1 MSGAVQHLQTN
12 DKEQKKTRG
21 IPSIPPGFK
30 LKKQDFAWTRRLPPS
45 INYSICKS
53 MQSFRI
59 TKLTAKVSGLFIL
72 YLFVPLILAA
82 QTKPLINSTLNGR
95 VLDAKAR
102 TPLPGARVHIKGTTH
117 EVSADAD
124 GKFSFVTGQKFPYTL
139 IISFVG
145 YQQREVTANGA
156 YIDVELKELQ
166 NDLNDVVVVGYV
178 TQQRKNMIGSITKVD
193 LADTKSIPAGSFDAQ
208 LQGKVAGVQISSNT
222 GVPGEAI
229 NVRVRGAT
237 SINAG
242 NGPLYV
248 LDGVFMNSRSLQT
261 IGTGGKATSPISDIN
276 PEDIASVE
284 VLKDA
289 DATALYGSRGANGV
303 ILITTKRGKF
313 NQKPKINFNTSFG
326 WSKAEKLWELTTG
339 PQHAA
344 LVNENWINT
353 GNPFATR
360 PFRPVAEGG
369 RGLPEEQ
376 QTYDRLDQV
385 FKTAGLQNYDL
396 SLSGGSAET
405 KYYIAA
411 GYNKQESI
419 LSPITFDR
427 ASFKVNLDQ
436 KINDKVTIGV
446 SNTFGRTHRNQ
457 ARAGDGPAGGLL
469 QAALHT
475 PTYLSPVNELG
486 VSVGRAGFDNV
497 DLLLKYY
504 DVNSTSLRY
513 IGNLYG
519 EVKFSPNLSFRSSVG
534 VDYNNYNE
542 SEYWNTFLISGSPNG
557 LATSTIS
564 QSTSLINEQTLT
576 YRKTAGKH
584 GFGLLVGNTLQSDV
598 ATFTGATGRGFANNS
613 FKQISSASTTTSSQ
627 GWSKNTLA
635 SFFSKADYSFDGKYL
650 FDLIIRAD
658 GSSRFGDNNRWGYF
672 PSAGAAWRL
681 KKENFLKDVAFI
693 SDFKIRTSYGIT
705 GNQNGLGDFAT
716 LGLWNGGSS
725 YQDNPGIA
733 PQQLANPDLKW
744 ERTKQFNIG
753 TDLSLFNDR
762 IGIEFNYYRKYTDN
776 GLLQVALPAT
786 TGFGTYTSNAAEI
799 SNKGFELNISA
810 VNIKTDDFSWSTSFN
825 VAQNKN
831 NIEKL
836 STALKYGSRDLILQQ
851 QGSPLYSFWLYKELY
866 VDPQTG
872 NSVYEDVN
880 NDGKITVAD
889 RQIYGNIWPKFFGGL
904 TNSFTYKGFDANLFF
919 SFSYGNKIYNHN
931 RFFGEGGG
939 ARDAAR
945 VIFASNLDRWQQPGD
960 VTDTPRPD
968 GININNYKDGG
979 SRWLEDGSFL
989 RLKSLTFGYTLPKYV
1004 TQKVKIEGLRFFVI
1018 GTNLLTITN
1027 YTGLDPESSVSSNQ
1041 NEQGIDLGTPPQPRG
1056 IQIGLNVT
1064 L

>member
-1 MSGAVQHLQTN
+1 
-12 DKEQKKTRG
+12 
-21 IPSIPPGFK
+21 
-30 LKKQDFAWTRRLPPS
+30 
-45 INYSICKS
+45 

-59 TKLTAKVSGLFIL
+59 TRLTTKVSGLFL
-72 YLFVPLILAA
+72 FYLLFPIFLHA

-95 VLDAKAR
+95 VLDAKTR
-102 TPLPGARVHIKGTTH
+102 TPLPGARVHIRGTTH

-139 IISFVG
+139 IVSFIG
-145 YQQREVTANGA
+145 YTTNEVIANGG
-156 YIDVELKELQ
+156 YLDVELKEAQ

-178 TQQRKNMIGSITKVD
+178 TQQRKNMIGSIAKVD
-193 LADTKSIPAGSFDAQ
+193 AAETKDIPVGSFDAQ
-208 LQGKVAGVQISSNT
+208 LQGKVSGVQISSNT
-222 GVPGEAI
+222 GVPGEAV

-237 SINAG
+237 SINAE

-248 LDGVFMNSRSLQT
+248 VDGVFINSNSLQT
-261 IGTGGKATSPISDIN
+261 VGTGGKATSPISDIN
-276 PEDIASVE
+276 PSDIESIE

-303 ILITTKRGKF
+303 ILVTTKRGKF
-313 NQKPKINFNTSFG
+313 NQKPRINVNSSFG
-326 WSKAEKLWELTTG
+326 WGKAAKLWELATG
-339 PQHAA
+339 PEHAT
-344 LVNENWINT
+344 LVNENWVNT
-353 GNPFATR
+353 GNPFETR

-385 FKTAGLQNYDL
+385 FKTAGLQNHDI
-396 SLSGGSAET
+396 SLSGGNSET
-405 KYYIAA
+405 KYYISG

-419 LSPITFDR
+419 LSPITFER
-427 ASFKVNLDQ
+427 ASFKVNIDQ
-436 KINDKVTIGV
+436 KINDKVQIGV
-446 SNTFGRTHRNQ
+446 SNTFGRSYRNQ

-475 PTYLSPVNELG
+475 PTYLSPVNENG
-486 VSVGRAGFDNV
+486 VPVGRAGFDNV

-504 DVNSTSLRY
+504 DVHSTSLRY
-513 IGNLYG
+513 IGNLYA
-519 EVKFSPNLSFRSSVG
+519 EIKFSPNLTFRSSIG
-534 VDYNNYNE
+534 ADYNNYDE

-564 QSTSLINEQTLT
+564 QATSLINEQTLT
-576 YRKTAGKH
+576 YRKAFGKH
-584 GFGLLVGNTLQSDV
+584 GIGVLVGNTLQSDV

-613 FKQISSASTTTSSQ
+613 FKQISSAATTTSSQ

-635 SFFSKADYSFDGKYL
+635 SFFSKADYNFEGKYL
-650 FDLIIRAD
+650 IDFIIRAD
-658 GSSRFGDNNRWGYF
+658 GSSRFGENNRWGYF
-672 PSAGAAWRL
+672 PSVGAAWRL
-681 KKENFLKDVAFI
+681 KNENFLKDVAFI
-693 SDFKIRTSYGIT
+693 SDFKIKSSYGIT
-705 GNQNGLGDFAT
+705 GNQNGIGDFAT
-716 LGLWNGGSS
+716 LGLWSGGSS

-762 IGIEFNYYRKYTDN
+762 LAIEFNYYNKYTDN
-776 GLLQVALPAT
+776 GLLQLALPGT
-786 TGFGTYTSNAAEI
+786 TGFATYTSNAAEI
-799 SNKGFELNISA
+799 SNKGFEFNISS
-810 VNIKTDDFSWSTSFN
+810 VNVKNKEFSWTTGFN

-831 NIEKL
+831 KIEKL
-836 STALKYGSRDLILQQ
+836 ATPLRYGSRDLILQQ
-851 QGSPLYSFWLYKELY
+851 EGSPLYSFWLYKELY

-880 NDGKITVAD
+880 KDGQITVAD

-904 TNSFTYKGFDANLFF
+904 TNNLTYKGFDASIFL

-945 VIFASNLDRWQQPGD
+945 VIFASNLDRWQKPGD
-960 VTDTPRPD
+960 ITNTPRPD
-968 GININNYKDGG
+968 GINVNNYKDGG

-989 RLKSLTFGYTLPKYV
+989 RLKALTVGYTLPKHV
-1004 TQKVKIEGLRFFVI
+1004 SQKVKIDNVRFFAI
-1018 GTNLLTITN
+1018 GTNLFTVTN

-1056 IQIGLNVT
+1056 IQVGINLT